1 MNIYPEVVSKLADDY
16 LQRVKLQLRQ
26 LPAPEQ
32 NEFLREIESHLYDA
46 YQQMPGEDD
55 VTRMLAVLRNF
66 GEPIE
71 VVQDRLPGAML
82 RSGTKRYLPLYI
94 VGGILIALFGI
105 PLGFGGM
112 AVLAGILITLATMVA
127 VFYAIGGL
135 VFLTGALFM
144 LLGFA
149 RINAPAFWERMVA
162 LGFIRMDGPVGDFLD
177 QLPPP
182 EQGLIMIVFAALV
195 VAGGLGMLWVGRYL
209 IRGLRFLFSLALD
222 RVRQFAQRIRR
233 NTHPDKA
240 RPPVAAMPVMA
251 HK

>member
-1 MNIYPEVVSKLADDY
+1 MNNYPEVVSKLADDY

-112 AVLAGILITLATMVA
+112 AVLAGILITLAAMVA

>member
-1 MNIYPEVVSKLADDY
+1 MNNYPDVVSKLADDY
-16 LQRVKLQLRQ
+16 LRRVKLQLGQ

-32 NEFLREIESHLYDA
+32 IEFLREIESHLYDA
-46 YQQMPGEDD
+46 YQQMPGEDE

-94 VGGILIALFGI
+94 VGGIVIALFGI

-112 AVLAGILITLATMVA
+112 AVLAGILITLAAMVA
-127 VFYAIGGL
+127 VFYAIGGI

-149 RINAPAFWERMVA
+149 RTYAPAFWDRMVT
-162 LGFIRMDGPVGDFLD
+162 LGFIRLDGPVGDFLD
-177 QLPPP
+177 QLPAP
-182 EQGLIMIVFAALV
+182 EQGLIMIVIAALIV
-195 VAGGLGMLWVGRYL
+195 VGGLGMLWAGRYL
-209 IRGLRFLFSLALD
+209 IRGLRFLFSLAFD

-240 RPPVAAMPVMA
+240 RPLVAVMPAMA
-251 HK
+251 RK

>member
-82 RSGTKRYLPLYI
+82 RSGTRRYLPLYI

-112 AVLAGILITLATMVA
+112 AVLAGILITLAAMVA

>member
-1 MNIYPEVVSKLADDY
+1 
-16 LQRVKLQLRQ
+16 LQLRQ
-26 LPAPEQ
+26 LPASEQ

-112 AVLAGILITLATMVA
+112 AVLAGILITLAAMVA

>member
-112 AVLAGILITLATMVA
+112 AVLAGILITLAAMVA

>member
-1 MNIYPEVVSKLADDY
+1 MNNHPEVVSKLADDY

-71 VVQDRLPGAML
+71 VVQDRLPAAML

-112 AVLAGILITLATMVA
+112 AVLAGILITLAAMVA

-195 VAGGLGMLWVGRYL
+195 VAGGLGMLWVGRHL

-222 RVRQFAQRIRR
+222 RVRRFAQRIRR
-233 NTHPDKA
+233 NTHTDKA
-240 RPPVAAMPVMA
+240 RPPVDAMPVMA